1 MNRFSVRMFCLQ
13 LVLLL
18 FLLCLAVSS
27 VIGTVVSSFH
37 LSFIETAA
45 RTDLVLSVFS
55 GLLAVAISL
64 FIAYAAHRHR
74 KNQMP

>member
-1 MNRFSVRMFCLQ
+1 MHRFSVRAFCLQ
-13 LVLLL
+13 LAFLL
-18 FLLCLAVSS
+18 FVLCLAVYS

-55 GLLAVAISL
+55 CLLAVAISL
-64 FIAYAAHRHR
+64 FIAYTAHRRR
-74 KNQMP
+74 KNQMS